1 LSLVKIFLNLSD
13 NLFRILSFLILYKA
27 IDFKGDVISSAHE
40 LYGQILEVI
49 SLIPCGKVATYGQ
62 VARLAGLPKHARLV
76 GYILKNLPIETD
88 IPWHRVINSQGR
100 ISLSKLNTQGQNIQ
114 SVLLIEEGLTVING
128 KINLKKFQWL
138 P

>member
-1 LSLVKIFLNLSD
+1 M
-13 NLFRILSFLILYKA
+13 
-27 IDFKGDVISSAHE
+27 DFKEDVISSAHE

-76 GYILKNLPIETD
+76 GYILKNLPIGTD
-88 IPWHRVINSQGR
+88 IPWHRVIN
-100 ISLSKLNTQGQNIQ
+100 SLSKLNTQGQNIQ

>member
-1 LSLVKIFLNLSD
+1 MSLVKIFLNLSD

-27 IDFKGDVISSAHE
+27 IDFKEDVISSAHE

-76 GYILKNLPIETD
+76 GYILKNLPIGTD
-88 IPWHRVINSQGR
+88 IPWHRVIN
-100 ISLSKLNTQGQNIQ
+100 SLSKLNTQGQNIQ